1 MLVVMKAHASEEDV
15 RSVCE
20 RIQKLGYRAHAI
32 PGAQRTAIGIT
43 GSQGEVEIAT
53 LEEMPGVA
61 EVIKVSKPYKLVSRD
76 VKDTNTVIRFPNSD
90 ATIGG
95 TEIAVMAGPCGVET
109 REQAFAVA
117 TARGPEPALEPQGP
131 PDDRGLLPAAPHFIG
146 REEDLRWALGAVH

>member
-15 RSVCE
+15 RLVCE

-43 GSQGEVEIAT
+43 GNQGEVEIAT

-95 TEIAVMAGPCGVET
+95 NEIAVMAGPCGIET
-109 REQAFAVA
+109 REQAFAVGRA
-117 TARGPEPALEPQGP
+117 CEQSRST
-131 PDDRGLLPAAPHFIG
+131 LLPRRRLQTSHIA
-146 REEDLRWALGAVH
+146 LRISGTGQSKA